1 MAGCWR
7 QSQAGQVIDEVWLGP
22 AGGSLLGVNRSL
34 EADTLRSW
42 ESMMIRAGVNGL
54 VLEAGP
60 SDRPAAAFMATS
72 ASDSSI
78 QFENLTHDYPQVVSY
93 IKRGRDSMLATIT
106 GTVHDRQRTIN
117 YAYARAAC
125 PGP

>member
-7 QSQAGQVIDEVWLGP
+7 QAQAGQVIDEVWLGP
-22 AGGSLLGVNRSL
+22 GGGSLLGVSRTL

-42 ESMMIRAGVNGL
+42 ETMVIRTGANGL
-54 VLEAGP
+54 VLEAAP
-60 SDRPAAAFMATS
+60 SGQPAAAFLATT
-72 ASDSSI
+72 ATDTSI
-78 QFENLTHDYPQVVSY
+78 GFENLTHDYPQMILYS
-93 IKRGRDSMLATIT
+93 RQGRDSLLAMIT

-125 PGP
+125 PGQ